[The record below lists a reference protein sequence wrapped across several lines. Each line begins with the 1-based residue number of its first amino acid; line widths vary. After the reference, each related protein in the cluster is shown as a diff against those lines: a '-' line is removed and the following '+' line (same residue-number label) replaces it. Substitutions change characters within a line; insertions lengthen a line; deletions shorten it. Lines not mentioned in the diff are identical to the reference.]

1 MPSPCCSFMHVKI
14 EKPQG
19 AQVKPFKQQTIMTH
33 PVQTSIINH
42 SRLYANHYYLNLYQA
57 FINTEDGEVYEYE
70 IEADTFHDATE
81 KAEEYAF
88 SLGVDITYIEVY
100 HMV

>member
-1 MPSPCCSFMHVKI
+1 MPSPCCSLMHVKI

-19 AQVKPFKQQTIMTH
+19 AQVKPFKQKTIMTH

-57 FINTEDGEVYEYE
+57 FINTEDGEVYEY
-70 IEADTFHDATE
+70 
-81 KAEEYAF
+81 
-88 SLGVDITYIEVY
+88 
-100 HMV
+100 